1 MCVPFNFPGESNVF
15 RINQT
20 DRYQKFSLDLPPSL
34 FSSRTVALFMMPD
47 RIQDATPTAFEVKDR
62 NVQHE
67 HRIMPAALL
76 TEVVPQ
82 LIS

>member
-1 MCVPFNFPGESNVF
+1 
-15 RINQT
+15 
-20 DRYQKFSLDLPPSL
+20 
-34 FSSRTVALFMMPD
+34 MMPD